1 MKLPALA
8 LALLA
13 LLPGF
18 PQAAPP
24 PAPTARE
31 LRVATLP
38 PTTPN
43 ASDSESS
50 SVTALNDALTR
61 EICQRLAVRCEVT
74 RMPFA
79 EVIPGVESGRYQ
91 LGVANVLRTPEREQ
105 RVLFTQM
112 LWRSSSRLVARPQ
125 TVERHGG
132 PALQLSQLSGVTIAA
147 ERGTQQ
153 HRYLTRI
160 SEKQNLK
167 LLETTAVGDAMRAT
181 LDGRAD
187 FALMPIRS
195 AYFLLQQQSPGE
207 ITFAGQAMVQDG
219 LGGTVHMILPKGSD
233 ALRQEVDA
241 VIDAMRRDGTFQRIL
256 RRHMPFLAD

>member
-1 MKLPALA
+1 MKLPTLA

-13 LLPGF
+13 LLPGLSL
-18 PQAAPP
+18 AAPP

-31 LRVATLP
+31 LRIAALP
-38 PTTPN
+38 PATPA
-43 ASDSESS
+43 ASDSESG
-50 SVTALNDALTR
+50 SVTALNDALVR
-61 EICQRLAVRCEVT
+61 ELCQRLAVRCEVT

-79 EVIPGVESGRYQ
+79 EIIPGVESGRYQ
-91 LGVANVLRTPEREQ
+91 LGVANVLRTPEREE

-112 LWRSSSRLVARPQ
+112 LWRSSSRLVGRPQ

-132 PALQLSQLSGVTIAA
+132 PALQVAQLSGVTIAA

-153 HRYLTRI
+153 YRYLSRI
-160 SEKQNLK
+160 SEKQGIK
-167 LLETTAVGDAMRAT
+167 LLETTAVADAMRAT

-187 FALMPIRS
+187 FALMPVRS
-195 AYFLLQQQSPGE
+195 AYFLLQQQPGQV
-207 ITFAGQAMVQDG
+207 TFAGQAMMQDG